1 MIQHQSI
8 KLKAAAAVSAA
19 AFLAVT
25 AMMAPH
31 PAQAGDEDRRE
42 ESKVRRGLEIA
53 PVPLKLEGKNVNLV
67 GLGSYIVNA
76 QSSCNDCHSAGPQTQ
91 FLPGGNPYFEQQ
103 PTKENPATYL
113 GGGRNFGPLLPNTPN
128 IVSRNL
134 TPDGRGRTLGG
145 DSFDKFLQSIRTGTD
160 PDHVHPSCTVTSTT
174 PCLPPPF
181 NGELLQIMP
190 WPVLRHMTEHD
201 LRAIYEYLG
210 AVPCVEGGPGE
221 EAGRCR

>member
-1 MIQHQSI
+1 MDCSS
-8 KLKAAAAVSAA
+8 LN
-19 AFLAVT
+19 
-25 AMMAPH
+25 
-31 PAQAGDEDRRE
+31 RE
-42 ESKVRRGLEIA
+42 SGASGGVYVRSGAYGYRSPGPNMWQCES
-53 PVPLKLEGKNVNLV
+53 
-67 GLGSYIVNA
+67 
-76 QSSCNDCHSAGPQTQ
+76 Q
-91 FLPGGNPYFEQQ
+91 LP
-103 PTKENPATYL
+103 